1 MNQAPNARIVP
12 RITALAAALVVA
24 LASIAGIP
32 GPGLR
37 TDARAQA
44 PPAGGT
50 PPSPPPSRPGTPT
63 GAPAVPSARGER
75 MDGVAATVND
85 EVILQSEVDEQ
96 VYLFLVQNNLRP
108 DSAGVAQ
115 LRREVIDR
123 LIDEKVIVSEAK
135 RQNISVSDA
144 EVEKNVNEAIADAR
158 KRVGSDAAF
167 QEELRREGLT
177 EADLKNRYRDDVR
190 RQLLANQLLRSR
202 LEKGGEVT
210 PAEAE
215 KYFNEHP
222 NEFPKRPSAIHVQII
237 LIPVEADSAAWVA
250 ARKEANEALARVKKG
265 EPFSRLAQELSD
277 DTGTAKNGGDL
288 GWFKRGTLD
297 STFEEAAFKL
307 PVGQVSNPVRTP
319 FGFHLIKVEEADA
332 AKGEIHARH
341 ILFGVTP
348 TRADQDRSL
357 KQIEEVRAQAAKGV
371 HFGTLARRYSKY
383 KGPAGPDGDLGFVPM
398 TVFSSDFRAA
408 LDTTEVGQLSPILLN
423 PQGFHLF
430 KVLDREA
437 ERPYKAD
444 EVKEQLPEMVRR
456 ARMQSQ
462 YETFVAD
469 LRKKAQIE
477 YR

>member
-1 MNQAPNARIVP
+1 MKRWSPGLTIAVGLL
-12 RITALAAALVVA
+12 TGAAGL
-24 LASIAGIP
+24 SCP
-32 GPGLR
+32 GPGSNSGS
-37 TDARAQA
+37 AAFAQA
-44 PPAGGT
+44 PPANPR
-50 PPSPPPSRPGTPT
+50 PPGSPPA
-63 GAPAVPSARGER
+63 GAPPVPSARGER
-75 MDGVAATVND
+75 VDGVAATVND

-135 RQNISVSDA
+135 RQNVTVNDA
-144 EVEKNVNEAIADAR
+144 EIEKNVTEAISDAR
-158 KRVGSDAAF
+158 KRLGSEAAF

-177 EADLKNRYRDDVR
+177 EEDLRNRYRDDVR
-190 RQLLANQLLRSR
+190 RQLLANQLLRAR
-202 LEKGGEVT
+202 LENKGELT

-215 KYFNEHP
+215 RYFTEHP
-222 NEFPKRPSAIHVQII
+222 NEFPKRPSAIHVQLI
-237 LIPVEADSAAWVA
+237 LIPVEPDSSAWVE
-250 ARKEANEALARVKKG
+250 ARKEAQAVLARVRKG

-277 DTGTAKNGGDL
+277 DTGTSKNGGDL

-307 PVGQVSNPVRTP
+307 PAGQVSGPVRTP
-319 FGFHLIKVEEADA
+319 FGIHLIKVEEVDP

-341 ILFGVTP
+341 ILFGVQP
-348 TRADQDRSL
+348 SRADQDRAL
-357 KQIEEVRAQAAKGV
+357 KQMEDVETQAGKGV

-383 KGPAGPDGDLGFVPM
+383 RGQGGPDGDLGFVPM
-398 TVFSSDFRAA
+398 SAFSSDFRAA
-408 LDTTEVGQLSPILLN
+408 LDTTEVGQLSPVLLN

-437 ERPYKAD
+437 ERPYRAD
-444 EVKEQLPEMVRR
+444 EVKDQLPELVRR
-456 ARMQSQ
+456 AQMQSQ

-469 LRKKAQIE
+469 LRKKAHVE